1 MTAPPPTALESSADQ
16 RPKRGRRART
26 EVAIVMAVVA
36 IVSVLVVGIYNVV
49 TARDFLNS
57 TVEAQL
63 VSVGQSRMERL
74 ERGVESIG
82 DIVVT
87 IASGRSAALALED
100 LNAGYVA
107 LDAPPTA
114 AELAALE
121 AFYQEG
127 IAEVIPPGYEVPPV
141 EVIFPAS
148 ERAQYLQYHYLAAN
162 QFVDRSELD
171 DAGDGSDYSAAH
183 AIHHPT
189 LRSMSRALGLG
200 DMLLID
206 AETSTVVYSVD
217 KNSEFGTNLAAGPYR
232 ESALAEAV
240 VEKLQTAAADEAVI
254 VDFEPHVPA
263 GLAPTSFMAAAIRD
277 EGRVTGAVAVELPN
291 ELFVDLTTAGQDW
304 EGTGLGET
312 GEVYIVGED
321 SIMRTDSRLWL
332 EDSAEYLDL
341 LADAGYEPEVAKA
354 LEAFDTTVL
363 IQPVKTDAVAA
374 ALAGDTYV
382 DTSTNYLDQDTLT
395 VAGPLD
401 IKGVKWVGVAEVAT
415 AEVHAPLRRHLIILG
430 LLLLILIP
438 FVIVL
443 AFVIARMLLRPIG
456 PIVDAADQVR
466 QGDLDVDLVI
476 NSHDEFGDL
485 ANKFNGVVATL
496 RQQATDLEQAEVE
509 TTELLQAVMPPRLVE
524 QFQSGDRDISE
535 ALSNATLVVVS
546 VEEPDVVRAAES
558 EAIADHTVA
567 VSSGIGSLAERH
579 GLEQIASSA
588 TEYIAVAGLDVES
601 DEAGKAVGFAVAVRS
616 WLEQAGASVG
626 VVIATRIGLASGDV
640 VTGVVGTERVAFNV
654 WGNPRRRATTLASLA
669 GRSEIFVDPT
679 VASNVGADWAVDPV
693 VGLVGLDGAAIDGWR
708 VVGRKSDIG
717 TIPNLS
723 DNE

>member
-1 MTAPPPTALESSADQ
+1 
-16 RPKRGRRART
+16 
-26 EVAIVMAVVA
+26 MAVVA
-36 IVSVLVVGIYNVV
+36 IVSVLVVGVYNLV

-63 VSVGQSRMERL
+63 ISVGQARMERL
-74 ERGVESIG
+74 ERGVEAIG

-87 IASGRSAALALED
+87 IADGRSVELALDD

-114 AELAALE
+114 AELAELE

-127 IAEVIPPGYEVPPV
+127 IAEAVPPGYEVPPAEAV
-141 EVIFPAS
+141 FPAS
-148 ERAQYLQYHYLAAN
+148 ERAKYLQYHYVAAN
-162 QFVDRSELD
+162 PLEDRSELD

-200 DMLLID
+200 DILLID

-217 KNSEFGTNLAAGPYR
+217 KNSEFGTNLVAGPHR
-232 ESALAEAV
+232 DSALAEAV
-240 VEKLQTAAADEAVI
+240 VVQLQTAAADEAVM
-254 VDFEPHVPA
+254 VDFEPYIPA
-263 GLAPTSFMAAAIRD
+263 RLAPTSFMAAAIRD
-277 EGRVTGAVAVELPN
+277 EGRVTGAIAVEIPN
-291 ELFVDLTTAGQDW
+291 ALLVGLTTAGQDW
-304 EGTGLGET
+304 QGTGLGET

-321 SIMRTDSRLWL
+321 STMRTDSRLWL
-332 EDSAEYLDL
+332 EDPEEYLEL
-341 LADAGYEPEVAKA
+341 IADAGYDPEVAKA
-354 LEAFDTTVL
+354 LDAFDTTVL
-363 IQPVKTDAVAA
+363 IQPVMTEAVAA
-374 ALAGDTYV
+374 SLAGDTFV

-401 IKGVKWVGVAEVAT
+401 IKGVQWVGVAEVTT
-415 AEVHAPLRRHLIILG
+415 AEAHAPLRRHFITLG
-430 LLLLILIP
+430 LMLLILIP
-438 FVIVL
+438 IVIIL
-443 AFVIARMLLRPIG
+443 AFAIARRLLRPIG
-456 PIVDAADQVR
+456 PIVDAADRVR
-466 QGDLDVDLVI
+466 QGDLDVDLSI

-496 RQQATDLEQAEVE
+496 RQQATDLKQAEVE
-509 TTELLQAVMPPRLVE
+509 TTELLQAIMPPRLVE

-546 VEEPDVVRAAES
+546 VEEPDVVRAAER

-567 VSSGIGSLAERH
+567 VSSGIGSLAARH

-588 TEYIAVAGLDVES
+588 TEYIAVAGLEVED
-601 DEAGKAVGFAVAVRS
+601 DEAGNAIEFAVAVQS

-626 VVIATRIGLASGDV
+626 VAIATRIGLASGDV
-640 VTGVVGTERVAFNV
+640 VTGVVGTDRVAFNV
-654 WGNPRRRATTLASLA
+654 WGNPRRLATTLASVA
-669 GRSEIFVDPT
+669 GRGEILVDPT
-679 VASNVGADWAVDPV
+679 VASNVGADWAVDPA

-708 VVGRKSDIG
+708 VVGKKQDVESG
-717 TIPNLS
+717 N
-723 DNE
+723 